1 MRHAL
6 LCTRTQKS
14 ETSGPGQMM
23 MGNWKMKMTTMTCP
37 RKGTT
42 PPQKRRRTM
51 SQPRRTRRQGVSYT
65 PGHLMKT
72 MVGTPTT
79 EPMAT
84 MAPLVM
90 TVPETT
96 AATTVVAM
104 IMVMLGKF
112 LQSSDIDFQAPTG
125 GSVSVDV
132 SS

>member
-6 LCTRTQKS
+6 LCTGTQKS
-14 ETSGPGQMM
+14 GTSRPGQRM
-23 MGNWKMKMTTMTCP
+23 MGNWKMKMTTMMCP

-42 PPQKRRRTM
+42 PPQKRRRMM
-51 SQPRRTRRQGVSYT
+51 SQPRRTRRQGVSYA

-72 MVGTPTT
+72 T
-79 EPMAT
+79 EATAT

-90 TVPETT
+90 TVPETM

-104 IMVMLGKF
+104 MMVTLARF
-112 LQSSDIDFQAPTG
+112 LQSSTIDFQAPTG
-125 GSVSVDV
+125 GSVSVNV